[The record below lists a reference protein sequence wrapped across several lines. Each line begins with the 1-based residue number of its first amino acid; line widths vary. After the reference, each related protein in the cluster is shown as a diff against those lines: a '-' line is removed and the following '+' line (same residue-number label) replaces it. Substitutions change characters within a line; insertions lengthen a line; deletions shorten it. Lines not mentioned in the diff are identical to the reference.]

1 MSVSSLFGVGA
12 GPVVVAVRFFS
23 QWLCTALN
31 IIVYRQRP
39 FFERKDGRAMLARCV
54 FGILRYVRLCVCV
67 CVCVSVCSL
76 HAVWVGS
83 VPSHVHCTRGHIP
96 AWSSSVRELCLVKSF
111 AAFCV
116 DTIALEGQLQTWP

>member
-67 CVCVSVCSL
+67 CVRVLAACR
-76 HAVWVGS
+76 VGWQRAL
-83 VPSHVHCTRGHIP
+83 TRALY
-96 AWSSSVRELCLVKSF
+96 AWSHSSMVL
-111 AAFCV
+111 FC
-116 DTIALEGQLQTWP
+116 T